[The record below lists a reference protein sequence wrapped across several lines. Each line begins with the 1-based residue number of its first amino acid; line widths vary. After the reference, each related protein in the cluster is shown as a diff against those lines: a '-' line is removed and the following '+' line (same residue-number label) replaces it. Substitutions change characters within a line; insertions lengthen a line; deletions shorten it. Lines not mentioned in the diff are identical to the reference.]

1 MSNRL
6 TFSLA
11 SLVFLIAL
19 GLVFVPTSVM
29 AHDASITPATNEAAH
44 PHPLLETVP
53 ADSDAT
59 PPTTQVT
66 AHGHHPMVTSIA
78 LKPAANKVR
87 GNMVVVGPVPNTAT
101 GNLDPNQFILIVTFD
116 RPVVDAPA
124 STDHDTDN
132 DDDVDADDAL
142 ATLAATEI
150 LHSVRDK
157 MRVALATQTEIS
169 FAAAT
174 QNSIKFMGDAR
185 NKFEVVVTATGD
197 AVPTGMAADDNEKVI
212 LRVQIAAGA
221 VFSLQTTP
229 DAPDGV
235 GTVTVPGGASS
246 ASSVYEFTLV
256 NTLPSAPMAPDAP
269 TNLTA
274 MADHAAKTIT
284 LDWDEPSAGTSPI
297 TKYTVT
303 KTYMA
308 DGTAATPKMISVTAP
323 TTGGAV
329 PTTVTIPGEN
339 DDPLPENVEFTFT
352 VTATSE
358 DGTSDR
364 SDPATALIDTAPPTV
379 EVKAPTKEQAM
390 ANTDGTL
397 TFMIRF
403 NEALGSGLSA
413 LQVTDFEIEGG
424 SATAADLTGPNMD
437 AKGNHDYDLE
447 VTPDTAG
454 GSVTVTLM
462 PNMVADVAGNALADV
477 DAMGNTP
484 SDTFDTTPPTVEITA
499 PTEPD
504 EDGNLTFTFD
514 FSEKVQPETITLDRS
529 GSDNVRL
536 GENSDPMVDA
546 DDDTIYTILVE
557 PRDPE
562 VDTTVLLLKG
572 SVMDMAGNGLAAD
585 AEATYMVDPPSDDAP
600 ILTGKVPD
608 IVIWAGHNYK
618 TFEGDFPKATDTEGA
633 GDRIRYRIEPAL
645 PDTFELTHDDLE
657 NRYLEITAAAAMSKK
672 EYQYI
677 AYNELADETT
687 VDSDPIKFNITV
699 LAQRVPTA
707 PTMVIATEEGAV
719 DPSSR
724 ALLTA
729 IRARTVNTNN
739 VFVDWTAP
747 VDPTTPPRTLN
758 PVGMNADVPFGSA
771 ITSYNVYRHDEDE
784 MQQAVYKVTE
794 KADIAATSYTTD
806 YDDGLPVAKYIF
818 TVSAVNGVGEGPQ
831 SKNPDDDDNVAIVLN
846 PPNPPYNVD
855 PSADEAGKVTL
866 SWLPEESPLNTP
878 VYMLAGATTPAE
890 ELMYGNVQY
899 HLIHITPPGANTDT
913 IEEADGNTTDLIDT
927 ELKSIGTY
935 TFRVSAV
942 NIDGVGER
950 SVSDVKY
957 EVTRPIAAS
966 NRPPSFGD
974 YTIDDFKF
982 EVDDRIGMTLGAAT
996 DPEEDKITYSLLG
1009 SDGSAL
1015 PTGLNF
1021 NADTRRLSASKAT
1034 TAMEGEYTYK
1044 VTQDDDTTKSD
1055 ALTFY
1060 IEVVDPTVTPTGRG
1074 TEVTS
1079 LPAKGLI
1086 VYVRDLEKPPHF
1098 GTSNPRVA
1106 EWSAM
1111 PNLEALFNEG
1121 GGGSLQLTV
1130 NGVTKRQ
1137 VVFSEIMW
1145 AVDEG
1150 KVGQDSYDG
1159 NQWIELYNRTDKDIN
1174 ISDISFAV
1182 KADGRPALPESTDL
1196 VSNVVGGGSDW
1207 IKAGKGQ
1214 NGNSADG
1221 SKKEFRSMYRKRYHN
1236 DSAGWSAGEWLE
1248 ATQVYHP
1255 NFKGTPGTAEPKAP
1269 TTFPESPV
1277 ALGTVFNEIS
1287 NSSNSAHEWIELRKR
1302 DGELTN
1308 LENWVVHIVTSASDR
1323 AATANPTQRKLFQIP
1338 KLNDGRYGNILLIT
1352 RTDPARDDSHPLRGG
1367 YNVEVA
1373 DEDQANEGR
1382 DKNIR
1387 YYVADD
1393 WTINLPDNGEF
1404 VLILRHGADKTN
1416 HEKVQD
1422 VAGYHPNLKVDRA
1435 DFFSNLWPLR
1445 GFPAPGASG
1454 WTQNKLGAGTVH
1466 RRQHDGIAGTKRSR
1480 TDRGNNADD
1489 GAFRDVGWTGIG
1501 YKRNADAGAKNGGTP
1516 GYPNN
1521 ALQSNETE
1529 ASGDPVIIS
1538 EIMYATG
1545 DRGNIPQWIE
1555 LRNTSQTVG
1564 VNLDGWRV
1572 TIVNHDQDSA
1582 DETDTYEGD
1591 LVKQYNINGK
1601 IPPGQ
1606 TFLIT
1611 AHSGTDNTNLPSER
1625 IISIRNRRGEVILSQ
1640 YGFEIT
1646 LETKGKDNNDANR
1659 KLADKVGNLAAGA
1672 DARFR
1677 GNPQSYETP
1686 AWMLPAGTNAD
1697 GDRVSIVRV
1706 SDSRGLID
1714 GLKAGAWRSF
1724 DHPMSAHPNAPES
1737 TYYGNRNDLASP
1749 GYTVDGVLPVSLSKF
1764 RPERLA
1770 TGEVVV
1776 RWATESETNNA
1787 GFNILRGEKL
1797 DGEFTKLNEQLIAG
1811 KGTTSEKNG
1820 YEFVDTSAKPN
1831 VVYYYQIQDVSL
1843 DGEVATLKT
1852 THLRGNISVAGKL
1865 TTTWGE
1871 LKALQ

>member
-11 SLVFLIAL
+11 SLIFLIAL
-19 GLVFVPTSVM
+19 GLVFAPTSVM
-29 AHDASITPATNEAAH
+29 AHGPGVTPAAVPADHPH
-44 PHPLLETVP
+44 PHPLNTAIGGDP
-53 ADSDAT
+53 ATTGVTEAVAT
-59 PPTTQVT
+59 
-66 AHGHHPMVTSIA
+66 HNEHPMVTSVT
-78 LKPAANKVR
+78 LKGDNTRGTMAAVS
-87 GNMVVVGPVPNTAT
+87 GTTVGTTDVFT
-101 GNLDPNQFILIVTFD
+101 LVIQFD
-116 RPVVDAPA
+116 RPIVTATNVRVVPTGTDRA
-124 STDHDTDN
+124 SEAALI
-132 DDDVDADDAL
+132 VDGEIAEVFLNVDGTTNTSATAAFADSTRL
-142 ATLAATEI
+142 SATNNTT
-150 LHSVRDK
+150 V
-157 MRVALATQTEIS
+157 
-169 FAAAT
+169 
-174 QNSIKFMGDAR
+174 
-185 NKFEVVVTATGD
+185 EVVVTISD
-197 AVPTGMAADDNEKVI
+197 AFPSGTADANDEMLTFRVRVAAN
-212 LRVQIAAGA
+212 A
-221 VFSLQTTP
+221 VSSLETIP
-229 DAPDGV
+229 EVDP
-235 GTVTVPGGASS
+235 VPGGNSLQS
-246 ASSVYEFTLV
+246 DTYTFTLV
-256 NTLPSAPMAPDAP
+256 DELPPTPMAPGAP

-274 MADHAAKTIT
+274 MADQTAKTIT
-284 LDWDEPSAGTSPI
+284 LDWDAPSNIGTSAI
-297 TKYTVT
+297 TGYTVT
-303 KTYMA
+303 KTYDMA
-308 DGTAATPKMISVTAP
+308 DGTAATPKMIPVTAP
-323 TTGGAV
+323 TAGDPV
-329 PTTVTIPGEN
+329 PTTVTIPGTG
-339 DDPLPENVEFTFT
+339 DDPLPGNVEFTFT
-352 VTATSE
+352 VTATNAA
-358 DGTSDR
+358 GTSGP
-364 SDPATALIDTAPPTV
+364 SNEATALIDTAPPMVTIM
-379 EVKAPTKEQAM
+379 APAM

-397 TFMIRF
+397 TFMISF
-403 NEALGSGLSA
+403 NEELGSGLSA

-424 SATAADLTGPNMD
+424 SAVAADLTSPVMD
-437 AKGNHDYDLE
+437 ADGNYDYELE

-462 PNMVADVAGNALADV
+462 PNMVADVAGNPLADV

-484 SDTFDTTPPTVEITA
+484 SATVDTKPPTVVITA
-499 PTEPD
+499 PDAPD
-504 EDGNLTFTFD
+504 ADGNLTFTFD
-514 FSEKVQPETITLDRS
+514 FSEEVQPNTITLDRS

-546 DDDTIYTILVE
+546 DDNTIYTILVE
-557 PRDPE
+557 PKDST

-572 SVMDMAGNGLAAD
+572 SVKDLAGNGLAAD

-600 ILTGKVPD
+600 TLTGKVPD

-618 TFEGDFPKATDTEGA
+618 TFEGDFPKATDTEGT
-633 GDRIRYRIEPAL
+633 GDRIRYRIDPTP

-657 NRYLEITAAAAMSKK
+657 NRYLEITAAAAMAKK
-672 EYQYI
+672 DYEYI
-677 AYNELADETT
+677 AYNELADGTT
-687 VDSDPIKFNITV
+687 VDSDPIKFSITV
-699 LAQRVPTA
+699 LAQVKPSA
-707 PTMVIATEEGAV
+707 PTMVMAMEEGGV
-719 DPSSR
+719 DPNTR

-729 IRARTVNTNN
+729 IRNRTVNTNN
-739 VFVDWTAP
+739 VVVDWMAP
-747 VDPTTPPRTLN
+747 VDNTTPARTLN
-758 PVGMNADVPFGSA
+758 PVGMSADVPFGSA
-771 ITSYNVYRHDEDE
+771 ITSYNVYRHDADE
-784 MQQAVYKVTE
+784 MQQAVYNVTK
-794 KADIAATSYTTD
+794 KADIDATSYTTD

-818 TVSAVNGVGEGPQ
+818 TVSAVNGVGEGNQ
-831 SKNPDDDDNVAIVLN
+831 STNPNDDNNVAIVLN

-855 PSADEAGKVTL
+855 PSADQAGKVTL
-866 SWLPEESPLNTP
+866 SWLPEESPLNNP
-878 VYMLAGATTPAE
+878 VYMLAGANTPAE
-890 ELMYGNVQY
+890 KLMYGNVQY
-899 HLIHITPPGANTDT
+899 HLIHITPPGANVDT
-913 IEEADGNTTDLIDT
+913 IEEADADTTDLINT
-927 ELKSIGTY
+927 PLSAIGTY

-957 EVTRPIAAS
+957 EVTRPIGET

-974 YTIDDFKF
+974 YTIDDLEV

-996 DPEEDKITYSLLG
+996 DPEKDAITYSLLG

-1021 NADTRRLSASKAT
+1021 DAGTRRLSASKAT
-1034 TAMEGEYTYK
+1034 KAMEGEYTYK
-1044 VTQDDDTTKSD
+1044 VTQNNAADKSD

-1060 IEVVDPTVTPTGRG
+1060 IEVVDPTVPATGRG

-1086 VYVRDLEKPPHF
+1086 VYVRDLKNPPHF
-1098 GTSNPRVA
+1098 GTSNPLVA

-1130 NGVTKRQ
+1130 TGVTKRQ

-1159 NQWIELYNRTDKDIN
+1159 NQWIELYNRTDNAIN

-1373 DEDQANEGR
+1373 DENQANEGR

-1545 DRGNIPQWIE
+1545 DRGNMPQWIE

-1572 TIVNHDQDSA
+1572 TIVNHDLDNA
-1582 DETDTYEGD
+1582 DGTTYPDD

-1625 IISIRNRRGEVILSQ
+1625 IVSIRNRRGELILSQ

-1659 KLADKVGNLAAGA
+1659 KEADKVGNLAAGA
-1672 DARFR
+1672 DARVR
-1677 GNPQSYETP
+1677 GNPQSYAEP

-1706 SDSRGLID
+1706 SGRTGLLN
-1714 GLKAGAWRSF
+1714 GLDAGAWRSF
-1724 DHPMSAHPNAPES
+1724 DMSAHLNAPES

-1749 GYTVDGVLPVSLSKF
+1749 GYTIDGVLPVSLSKF

-1776 RWATESETNNA
+1776 RWVTESETNNA

-1797 DGEFTKLNEQLIAG
+1797 DGEFTKLNTKLIAG
-1811 KGTTSEKNG
+1811 KGTTSEKNS
-1820 YEFVDTSAKPN
+1820 YDFVDTSAKPN

-1843 DGEVATLKT
+1843 DGDVTTLKT
-1852 THLRGNISVAGKL
+1852 THLRGNISVVGKL